1 MTQNSNFSN
10 FISQLQNITNIDDG
24 LEMLYR
30 VELQCGIY
38 TPVKYSARNF
48 PDFDEEFFGNIHSI
62 TDEFLM
68 EGLGDDVETH
78 IRTTLQLFKDES
90 DGDDE
95 CNEDDSTAPGP
106 MDERDEDDNTAPG
119 PIDKRDED
127 DNTAPGPMDDTDASH
142 IVTRKNGV
150 FLTNEEG
157 IEIVE
162 KIAWKFKIFIP
173 LIYTAADFPEFSETF
188 FTQNRYNLFDE
199 MMKDS
204 IVDEIEENIR
214 STLQTLK
221 EEFSAD

>member
-62 TDEFLM
+62 TDEFLI

-106 MDERDEDDNTAPG
+106 MDERNEDDS
-119 PIDKRDED
+119 
-127 DNTAPGPMDDTDASH
+127 TAPGPMDDSDASH
-142 IVTRKNGV
+142 IVTRKNCV

-199 MMKDS
+199 MGKDS